1 MPWQEAC
8 VQEQRMRFIHDW
20 QKQQDSMA
28 ELCRRY
34 GISRR
39 VGYKWLERY
48 RQEGIEGLQDQ
59 SRAPRRHPNQTPA
72 ALEERIVALR
82 ARHGR
87 WGPTTLKAVLERK
100 DAAVTWPA
108 RSTIGQLLKRQGLSL
123 PRRRRPRAAPTRPPL
138 TPMGEPN
145 QVWSIDF
152 KGWFRTQDGER
163 CDPLTISDGAS
174 RYLLRCQ
181 GLRHPDGEH
190 VRALMEAAFREYG
203 LPRVLRSDNGPPF
216 ATVAVH
222 GLSSLAVW
230 WIKLGICPERI
241 EPGHPEQNGRH
252 ERMHRTLK
260 QETASPPAR
269 TLRAQQ
275 RAFDRFRREYNEERP
290 HQGLELKTPGECYG
304 LSPRPYPSR
313 IEEPVYPAEFALRR
327 VVDGVIRWRRQKV
340 FVGKGLN
347 GERVGLE
354 QIGERLWRV
363 WFSFYELGW
372 LDERQGRLSPPG
384 PEGAGARPR
393 RGPDSGRPA
402 GSLRPA
408 PSSDEKCYL
417 CAWHKVL
424 PMSRSAQNKVR
435 SAPVV
440 RTLGRKAGWSW
451 ADWGRDSSWTGFQG
465 HRRLPRA
472 NQAVRSLLPT
482 EDRSRGRLHHPLED
496 SIALLFA
503 DKGRP
508 PGHRAAFLEHG
519 LELVQCWAPFLVE
532 ETGIDDV
539 APKQG
544 FFAGSFPV
552 AGVVVFILQFFDARA
567 EEGIVVVVVERHAGA
582 EDIDD
587 GEAFVVNGLLHELL
601 HVFRIAA
608 VSAGDEGG
616 AMHDRGSDGVDR
628 LLHTAKRRAPGL
640 HALTTC
646 R

>member
-1 MPWQEAC
+1 MPWQETG
-8 VQEQRMRFIHDW
+8 VQEERMRFIHDW

-48 RQEGIEGLQDQ
+48 RQDGIEGLQDQ

-72 ALEERIVALR
+72 AIEERIVALR
-82 ARHGR
+82 GRHSR
-87 WGPTTLKAVLERK
+87 WGPTTLQAVLQRE
-100 DAAVTWPA
+100 DAALKWPA
-108 RSTIGQLLKRQGLSL
+108 RSTIGQLLKRQGLSV
-123 PRRRRPRAAPTRPPL
+123 PRRRRPRAAPTAPPL

-190 VRALMEAAFREYG
+190 VRRLMEATFREYG

-230 WIKLGICPERI
+230 WIKLGIYPERI

-260 QETASPPAR
+260 QETASPPAG

-290 HQGLELKTPGECYG
+290 HQGLGLKTPGECYG
-304 LSPRPYPSR
+304 PSRRPYPSR
-313 IEEPVYPAEFALRR
+313 IKEPVYPEELAVRR
-327 VVDGVIRWRRQKV
+327 VVDGVIRRRRQKV

-354 QIGERLWRV
+354 QIGEGLWRV

-372 LDERQGRLSPPG
+372 LDERKGRLLPPAAPAAMAAHPG
-384 PEGAGARPR
+384 RE
-393 RGPDSGRPA
+393 PDAGRPA

-408 PSSDEKCYL
+408 PSPDEKCYL

-424 PMSRSAQNKVR
+424 PMSRSAQGSRGVGLRDRMGRSVHLTNGRTGWSAPTNKVR
-435 SAPVV
+435 SIQP
-440 RTLGRKAGWSW
+440 R
-451 ADWGRDSSWTGFQG
+451 SS
-465 HRRLPRA
+465 
-472 NQAVRSLLPT
+472 
-482 EDRSRGRLHHPLED
+482 
-496 SIALLFA
+496 
-503 DKGRP
+503 
-508 PGHRAAFLEHG
+508 
-519 LELVQCWAPFLVE
+519 
-532 ETGIDDV
+532 
-539 APKQG
+539 
-544 FFAGSFPV
+544 
-552 AGVVVFILQFFDARA
+552 
-567 EEGIVVVVVERHAGA
+567 ERW
-582 EDIDD
+582 
-587 GEAFVVNGLLHELL
+587 
-601 HVFRIAA
+601 
-608 VSAGDEGG
+608 
-616 AMHDRGSDGVDR
+616 
-628 LLHTAKRRAPGL
+628 
-640 HALTTC
+640 
-646 R
+646 

>member
-203 LPRVLRSDNGPPF
+203 LPRVLR
-216 ATVAVH
+216 
-222 GLSSLAVW
+222 
-230 WIKLGICPERI
+230 
-241 EPGHPEQNGRH
+241 
-252 ERMHRTLK
+252 
-260 QETASPPAR
+260 
-269 TLRAQQ
+269 

-393 RGPDSGRPA
+393 RGPDSGLPC
-402 GSLRPA
+402 GLP
-408 PSSDEKCYL
+408 PSGPL
-417 CAWHKVL
+417 LGRKVL
-424 PMSRSAQNKVR
+424 PMCLA
-435 SAPVV
+435 
-440 RTLGRKAGWSW
+440 
-451 ADWGRDSSWTGFQG
+451 
-465 HRRLPRA
+465 
-472 NQAVRSLLPT
+472 
-482 EDRSRGRLHHPLED
+482 
-496 SIALLFA
+496 
-503 DKGRP
+503 
-508 PGHRAAFLEHG
+508 
-519 LELVQCWAPFLVE
+519 
-532 ETGIDDV
+532 
-539 APKQG
+539 
-544 FFAGSFPV
+544 
-552 AGVVVFILQFFDARA
+552 
-567 EEGIVVVVVERHAGA
+567 
-582 EDIDD
+582 
-587 GEAFVVNGLLHELL
+587 
-601 HVFRIAA
+601 
-608 VSAGDEGG
+608 
-616 AMHDRGSDGVDR
+616 
-628 LLHTAKRRAPGL
+628 
-640 HALTTC
+640 
-646 R
+646 

>member
-393 RGPDSGRPA
+393 RAPDSGRPA

-424 PMSRSAQNKVR
+424 PMSRSAQLGGRAEPALLARVANR
-435 SAPVV
+435 SEHFS
-440 RTLGRKAGWSW
+440 GRGV
-451 ADWGRDSSWTGFQG
+451 
-465 HRRLPRA
+465 H
-472 NQAVRSLLPT
+472 LPT
-482 EDRSRGRLHHPLED
+482 AAEFGHLPACRTAGR
-496 SIALLFA
+496 
-503 DKGRP
+503 
-508 PGHRAAFLEHG
+508 
-519 LELVQCWAPFLVE
+519 
-532 ETGIDDV
+532 
-539 APKQG
+539 
-544 FFAGSFPV
+544 
-552 AGVVVFILQFFDARA
+552 
-567 EEGIVVVVVERHAGA
+567 
-582 EDIDD
+582 
-587 GEAFVVNGLLHELL
+587 
-601 HVFRIAA
+601 
-608 VSAGDEGG
+608 
-616 AMHDRGSDGVDR
+616 
-628 LLHTAKRRAPGL
+628 
-640 HALTTC
+640 
-646 R
+646 